1 MRRDFHRQLEL
12 LRADVGTMCELTGRA
27 AGRATTALL
36 DVDAEAAG
44 QVLVEADHLKLLNT
58 AVERRAV
65 SILARQAPVAGDLR
79 ATVTAI
85 QIAADAERMGALAAH
100 VARVCLRRDPEPV
113 VPGELRECFRQMG
126 EIAVVLAERS
136 RAAALAGDCAQAHR
150 VRDDDQAME
159 DLHRY
164 LFRVVSSP
172 RWSHGPGVAID
183 IVLLGRFY
191 GRFADHAGEIARR
204 VIFQTTGSYESVPT
218 GQFVTPA

>member
-44 QVLVEADHLKLLNT
+44 QVLVEADHRKLLNT

-85 QIAADAERMGALAAH
+85 QIAADAERMGALTAH

-126 EIAVVLAERS
+126 KSRSSWPNAVEQLRW
-136 RAAALAGDCAQAHR
+136 RA
-150 VRDDDQAME
+150 
-159 DLHRY
+159 
-164 LFRVVSSP
+164 
-172 RWSHGPGVAID
+172 
-183 IVLLGRFY
+183 
-191 GRFADHAGEIARR
+191 IARR
-204 VIFQTTGSYESVPT
+204 PTASATATRRWKTCTGSCSGWCRVRGGRTVPSLRSTSCCLAGST
-218 GQFVTPA
+218 GGSPTTQGG